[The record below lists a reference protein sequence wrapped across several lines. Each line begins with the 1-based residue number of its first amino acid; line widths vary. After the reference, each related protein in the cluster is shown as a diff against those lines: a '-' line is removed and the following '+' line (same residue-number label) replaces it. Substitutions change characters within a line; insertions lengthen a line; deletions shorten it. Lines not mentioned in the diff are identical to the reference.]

1 MKQGLKSPT
10 QGLIKKL
17 WTLKIAHT
25 FQWVTAVR
33 VYGSH
38 ISPKTFIKL
47 INRHWLSEL
56 GKKHAYNLWK
66 VATLWTLWTLWV
78 RI

>member
-1 MKQGLKSPT
+1 MKQGLKGPT

-17 WTLKIAHT
+17 WTLQIIHT
-25 FQWVTAVR
+25 FQWVKAIR
-33 VYGSH
+33 VYSSH
-38 ISPKTFIKL
+38 ILPKTFIKL
-47 INRHWLSEL
+47 INTHWLSEL

-66 VATLWTLWTLWV
+66 VATQWTLWTLWA